1 MNWWL
6 AAGGLMASICGAG
19 HAIAGHKMF
28 YLPIK
33 SAIADELQA
42 GVLTGM
48 WHLITI
54 HFALSAFA
62 LFVLA
67 ARGPGDAAAWLI
79 AAQFAAYAA
88 VYLVTSLRLGGAL
101 NLSVGS
107 LRLHCN
113 SHCSGRH
120 DRALKR
126 RSQDRVLRP
135 VRHRMHRV
143 SENPLD
149 PQSHSI
155 GRKSQ

>member
-1 MNWWL
+1 
-6 AAGGLMASICGAG
+6 LMASICGAG

-79 AAQFAAYAA
+79 AAQFATYAA
-88 VYLVTSLRLGGAL
+88 LYLVTSLRLGGAL
-101 NLSVGS
+101 KLFQWIPFGS
-107 LRLHCN
+107 TAILT
-113 SHCSGRH
+113 
-120 DRALKR
+120 ALGA
-126 RSQDRVLRP
+126 VIAP
-135 VRHRMHRV
+135 
-143 SENPLD
+143 
-149 PQSHSI
+149 
-155 GRKSQ
+155 